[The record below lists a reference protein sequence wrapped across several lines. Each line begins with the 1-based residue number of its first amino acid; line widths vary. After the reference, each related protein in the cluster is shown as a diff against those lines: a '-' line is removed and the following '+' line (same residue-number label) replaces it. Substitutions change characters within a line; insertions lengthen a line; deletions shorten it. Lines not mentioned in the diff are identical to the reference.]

1 MVYKGRWN
9 MKIGRI
15 AAIVLGVAVIGY
27 VGYRFATPKK
37 EVVIDTRL
45 SVRTV
50 SPSNRDIAVYTEQI
64 GTIEPAQSVSVFPKI
79 GGEVLSVNFNA
90 GDIVKAG
97 EVLATINSDALTSL
111 KIQMDAAKVSMD
123 DAATALARTQALV
136 DTGAAAQQALEQ
148 ANSAAKSTRLNYEAA
163 KSQYDIQASY
173 TGIKAPISGKVET
186 KSVGVHD
193 MFV

>member
-1 MVYKGRWN
+1 M
-9 MKIGRI
+9 
-15 AAIVLGVAVIGY
+15 
-27 VGYRFATPKK
+27 
-37 EVVIDTRL
+37 
-45 SVRTV
+45 
-50 SPSNRDIAVYTEQI
+50 
-64 GTIEPAQSVSVFPKI
+64 
-79 GGEVLSVNFNA
+79 LSVNFNA

-148 ANSAAKSTRLNYEAA
+148 ANSVAKSTRLNYEAA
-163 KSQYDIQASY
+163 KSQYDLQASY

-186 KSVGVHD
+186 KS
-193 MFV
+193 

>member
-1 MVYKGRWN
+1 

-97 EVLATINSDALTSL
+97 EVLATINSDALTAL

-148 ANSAAKSTRLNYEAA
+148 ANSVAKSTRLNYEAT
-163 KSQYDIQASY
+163 KSQYDLQASY

-186 KSVGVHD
+186 KS
-193 MFV
+193 